1 MQQAHDD
8 NKRKPARNSFLVEFL
23 VWSSPFVLSVVW
35 FDHQVSKDIDAL
47 IHHCASV
54 PGAAADNAPASGKR
68 SAEAGAG
75 AVAALPPA
83 AINFGGYAAPAP
95 VPVGNTGTTLK
106 TIAGGSDV

>member
-23 VWSSPFVLSVVW
+23 VWSSPFVLSLVW

-54 PGAAADNAPASGKR
+54 PGAAAAVGKLAPHAAAARFSLPDGKHGDN
-68 SAEAGAG
+68 
-75 AVAALPPA
+75 LQLL
-83 AINFGGYAAPAP
+83 GG
-95 VPVGNTGTTLK
+95 V
-106 TIAGGSDV
+106 